1 MEASANS
8 IKTIKLVINILI
20 TNEIHNKKRK
30 K

>member
-20 TNEIHNKKRK
+20 TNEIYNKKRK

>member
-20 TNEIHNKKRK
+20 TNEIYNKKREK
-30 K
+30 